1 MTQLQGT
8 NYSRF
13 FDRRSLLYC
22 VPGDWR
28 NVLNLFI
35 LQTFDLPE
43 GRICLHRREQS
54 SRAGVPEELDIQP
67 WFMSSSTI
75 SWLRHSSR
83 ALPLI
88 LATGFLVRL
97 FLFTDPLQ
105 HSSPVPGGPKPSEDG
120 QYGNFIT
127 KLWSL
132 PENLPDSDSILNT
145 SCRAP
150 RLNLILPK
158 ATAATKISVPLL
170 RGVTAP
176 ALPKAHPLLHL

>member
-13 FDRRSLLYC
+13 FDRRSLFYC
-22 VPGDWR
+22 IPGDRR

-67 WFMSSSTI
+67 WFMSSGTI

-105 HSSPVPGGPKPSEDG
+105 HSSPVPGGPKLSEDG

-132 PENLPDSDSILNT
+132 PENLPDVRQHSEHILQSPQAEPHPSKSHCSYQDLCPTAQGCHCT
-145 SCRAP
+145 SSP
-150 RLNLILPK
+150 
-158 ATAATKISVPLL
+158 
-170 RGVTAP
+170 
-176 ALPKAHPLLHL
+176 